1 MTPNLALL
9 SRLSRL
15 PRPSAAAF
23 GRPLLLGAVCLL
35 AGCAASRIH
44 DEGLSLLRE
53 GKPELAI
60 ERLQTAVKL
69 EPSNAR
75 FEVDLL
81 KEKAAY
87 SRELARR
94 GNAAREDKRFD
105 EAAEYY
111 QRALQFNADNGSA
124 AQALNGLRVRS
135 RVERATAEAEGLL
148 QDGQFDAAAAQV
160 RKARDLAPAS
170 ADLISLQQKIDEA
183 RDQAIQAKA
192 TQAASQSVLKKSVS
206 LQFRD
211 AGIKMV
217 FEALAKT
224 TGLNV
229 IFDRDVKADLK
240 TTIFVHNA
248 SVEDTVDLILMQ
260 NQLEKRVL
268 NPTSLFIYPA
278 TASKQKEY
286 QDLVMKTFLVT
297 NADLKYLQ
305 TLLKSVLK
313 LKDVSIDERT
323 GMMVVRDTA
332 DGVALATKLVA
343 AHDVPDAEVM
353 LEVEVL
359 EVSADRI
366 QNLGL
371 QLPDTV
377 TFSAGSTT
385 GTTGSQT
392 VNSLRALNRSSVL
405 VSPLSATLNLKLQ
418 DTDSNLLASPRIRA
432 RNKEKARI
440 VIGDRVPTITNTV
453 TPVQTGTPVITGT
466 VTYQEVGLK
475 LEFEPTVYA
484 DNDVGI
490 KISLE
495 VSNIVQQFTDA
506 QGGRSYQIGTRNAQ
520 TSLRLHD
527 GDTQI
532 LGGLISDQD
541 RSTSSKVPGLGQLPI
556 AGRLFS
562 NNNGDHVKSE
572 IILSITPRIV
582 RGLTRSDPANR
593 EVFTGTDSG
602 LRERPMR
609 LETTGEIRLPA
620 TLPAANPA
628 GAAGRAAAPG
638 SVTAPSGS
646 PAVPPAA
653 PAPQG
658 AVVPSPRPAAASS
671 SSDAA
676 AAAGDTGQPLSAAQ
690 QLRNMRRPQMPFQG
704 QSPQAAQPPS
714 RPAPAAETPPASQTP
729 SPDAPQ

>member
-1 MTPNLALL
+1 MNAYLDF
-9 SRLSRL
+9 LSRL
-15 PRPSAAAF
+15 PRPRAAAL
-23 GRPLLLGAVCLL
+23 GRPALLGALVLL
-35 AGCAASRIH
+35 GGCAATRIH
-44 DEGLSLLRE
+44 DEGLRLLRD
-53 GKPELAI
+53 GKPEPAI
-60 ERLQTAVKL
+60 DKLQEALKL

-75 FEVDLL
+75 FEIDLL
-81 KEKAAY
+81 KEKSAY
-87 SRELARR
+87 SRELAKR
-94 GNAAREDKRFD
+94 GNAAREEKRFD
-105 EAAEYY
+105 EAIELY
-111 QRALQFNADNGSA
+111 QRALQFNVDNGSA
-124 AQALNGLRVRS
+124 AQALNALRGRA
-135 RVERATAEAEGLL
+135 RVERATAEAERLFK
-148 QDGQFDAAAAQV
+148 DGQLEAASLQA
-160 RKARDLAPAS
+160 RKAKELAPAS
-170 ADLISLQQKIDEA
+170 AELLALQQQIDDA
-183 RDQAIQAKA
+183 RDQVEKTRLA
-192 TQAASQSVLKKSVS
+192 QAAAQSVLKKSVS

-217 FEALAKT
+217 FEALSKT

-229 IFDRDVKADLK
+229 IFDRDVRADLK

-278 TASKQKEY
+278 TAAKQKEY
-286 QDLVMKTFLVT
+286 QDLVIKTFQVT

-313 LKDVSIDERT
+313 LKDVSVDERT
-323 GMMVVRDTA
+323 GMMVVRDTP

-366 QNLGL
+366 HNLGL
-371 QLPDTV
+371 QLPETV
-377 TFSAGSTT
+377 TFSTSS
-385 GTTGSQT
+385 GTSGSQT
-392 VNSLRALNRSSVL
+392 VSTLQALTRSSVL
-405 VSPLSATLNLKLQ
+405 VSPLSATINMKLQ

-466 VTYQEVGLK
+466 VSYQEVGLK

-541 RSTSSKVPGLGQLPI
+541 RNTASKVPGLGQLPL

-562 NNNGDHVKSE
+562 NSNGDHVKSE

-582 RGLTRSDPANR
+582 RGLGRSDVANR
-593 EVFTGTDSG
+593 EMFTGTDSA

-609 LETTGEIRLPA
+609 LDTTGEIRLPA
-620 TLPAANPA
+620 TAPSAAARPA
-628 GAAGRAAAPG
+628 AAAPAA
-638 SVTAPSGS
+638 AP
-646 PAVPPAA
+646 AATVAA
-653 PAPQG
+653 PAPAPADPQ
-658 AVVPSPRPAAASS
+658 VPAPAAPRPAGPAPTAPTAP
-671 SSDAA
+671 AA
-676 AAAGDTGQPLSAAQ
+676 AAADAGQPLSAAQ
-690 QLRNMRRPQMPFQG
+690 QLRNMRRPPSVPYMG
-704 QSPQAAQPPS
+704 QAPQAPVPAS
-714 RPAPAAETPPASQTP
+714 AEPAPTAPAP
-729 SPDAPQ
+729 EAPQ

>member
-1 MTPNLALL
+1 MTSRLALL
-9 SRLSRL
+9 CRLSHL
-15 PRPSAAAF
+15 PRPCAAAVVK
-23 GRPLLLGAVCLL
+23 PVLLSAVVLL
-35 AGCAASRIH
+35 AGCAATRMH
-44 DEGLSLLRE
+44 DEGLSLLQE

-60 ERLQTAVKL
+60 EKLQTAVKM

-75 FEVDLL
+75 FEIDLL

-87 SRELARR
+87 SRDLARR
-94 GNAAREDKRFD
+94 GNAAREEKRFD
-105 EAAEYY
+105 DAADLY

-124 AQALNGLRVRS
+124 SQALNALRVRA
-135 RVERATAEAEGLL
+135 RVERATADAEALL
-148 QDGQFDAAAAQV
+148 QEGQFESAAAQL
-160 RKARDLAPAS
+160 RKARELAPAS
-170 ADLISLQQKIDEA
+170 ADLNSLQQKIDEA
-183 RDQAIQAKA
+183 RDNAAQAKA
-192 TQAASQSVLKKSVS
+192 TQAAAQSVLKKSVS

-217 FEALAKT
+217 FEALART

-229 IFDRDVKADLK
+229 IFDRDVRADLK

-286 QDLVMKTFLVT
+286 QDLVIKTFLIT
-297 NADLKYLQ
+297 NADPKYLQ

-377 TFSAGSTT
+377 TFSPGGGT
-385 GTTGSQT
+385 GTSGSQT
-392 VNSLRALNRSSVL
+392 ISSLRALNRSSIL

-541 RSTSSKVPGLGQLPI
+541 RNTASKVPGLGQLPV
-556 AGRLFS
+556 AGRIFS

-582 RGLTRSDPANR
+582 RGLARSDPANR
-593 EVFTGTDSG
+593 EMFSGTDAG

-609 LETTGEIRLPA
+609 LDTTGEIRLPA
-620 TLPAANPA
+620 TLPATPPA
-628 GAAGRAAAPG
+628 GAAARPSATAPG
-638 SVTAPSGS
+638 P
-646 PAVPPAA
+646 
-653 PAPQG
+653 
-658 AVVPSPRPAAASS
+658 
-671 SSDAA
+671 AA
-676 AAAGDTGQPLSAAQ
+676 AAAAPSDASAGGSAAGGENGQPLSAAQ
-690 QLRNMRRPQMPFQG
+690 QLRNMRRPQVVPYLG
-704 QSPQAAQPPS
+704 QAPQPPN
-714 RPAPAAETPPASQTP
+714 RPASAAEGTPATP
-729 SPDAPQ
+729 TPGPDAPR